1 LLSSAQSVIGT
12 NSTQAAQDALGAM
25 KDFKSAAATLQN
37 EILVSV
43 TIPSQVQN
51 LRNDIT
57 RLQNK
62 TTQYQATVNT
72 LCSEASASASTC
84 SDAKS
89 NLALAS
95 SDLSQA
101 STQLNSI
108 TSSSTEAQIKAIDT
122 LVQGASSALQK
133 VASDINTLAN
143 TTRDQQGIA
152 FVQNVLQPRLTQ
164 IQQLAQNSK
173 LNSTQLQTI
182 DSQLSQAQGLLTSAI
197 KSFQGG
203 DFQTGTQQSSQATA
217 LMVQAL
223 HEIAQDI
230 M

>member
-12 NSTQAAQDALGAM
+12 NATQAAKDALGAM
-25 KDFKSAAATLQN
+25 KDYKSAAETLSS

-51 LRNDIT
+51 LRNDIA
-57 RLQNK
+57 RLENR
-62 TTQYQATVNT
+62 TSQYQTTVNK
-72 LCSEASASASTC
+72 LCSEANASASTC

-122 LVQGASSALQK
+122 LVQDASSALQK
-133 VASDINTLAN
+133 VATDINTLAN
-143 TTRDQQGIA
+143 AARDQQGIE

-182 DSQLSQAQGLLTSAI
+182 NGQLSEAQGLLSSAI
-197 KSFQGG
+197 KSYQSG

-217 LMVQAL
+217 LMVQVL

-230 M
+230 K